1 MIISAINS
9 RKKTWN
15 LLIETK
21 QSITFTQGLS
31 RNEKIAETIPFQSG
45 LKLLCK
51 PLTMEI
57 TMPKASEI
65 KKNNT
70 IVFNGKTCIVRDI
83 ERSVPQGRAG
93 GSIYRMRMYDVVS
106 GAKFD
111 ETFKDSDMLDM
122 ADLVRRPA
130 MFSYVDGDDYVFLDK
145 EDYTPYHL
153 NKDSIAD
160 EILFINEETDGIQV
174 LIVSEQ
180 PVALDLPMSVE
191 LEIVETDPS
200 IKGASATSRTK
211 PATLST
217 GLVVQVPEYISTGEW
232 IKINTEER
240 KFQSRGDKH

>member
-1 MIISAINS
+1 
-9 RKKTWN
+9 
-15 LLIETK
+15 
-21 QSITFTQGLS
+21 LS
-31 RNEKIAETIPFQSG
+31 KNHREYRLQQKPGQPASG
-45 LKLLCK
+45 QKLQDY
-51 PLTMEI
+51 P
-57 TMPKASEI
+57 MPKASEI

-130 MFSYVDGDDYVFLDK
+130 MFSYMDGDEYVFMDK

-153 NKDSIAD
+153 NKESIAD
-160 EILFINEETDGIQV
+160 EALFINEETDGIQV
-174 LIVSEQ
+174 LIVSEV

-191 LEIVETDPS
+191 LQVVETDPS

-232 IKINTEER
+232 IKVNTEER
-240 KFQSRGDKH
+240 KFQSRADKH

>member
-1 MIISAINS
+1 
-9 RKKTWN
+9 
-15 LLIETK
+15 
-21 QSITFTQGLS
+21 
-31 RNEKIAETIPFQSG
+31 
-45 LKLLCK
+45 
-51 PLTMEI
+51 
-57 TMPKASEI
+57 MPKASEI

-130 MFSYVDGDDYVFLDK
+130 TFSYMDGDEYVFLDN
-145 EDYTPYHL
+145 EDYSPYHL
-153 NKDSIAD
+153 NKDAIA
-160 EILFINEETDGIQV
+160 EEALLFNEDTDGIQV

-180 PVALDLPMSVE
+180 PVALDLPTSVA
-191 LEIVETDPS
+191 LEVVETDPS

-217 GLVVQVPEYISTGEW
+217 GLVVQVPEYISTGEK
-232 IKINTEER
+232 IRINTEER
-240 KFQSRGDKH
+240 KFQSRA